1 MSGCHSCIHLR
12 SFAQIHVCLV
22 PVINGEQKTKP
33 TQASIK
39 DLRSYGLQA
48 DFIACRCDVPL
59 EEAVIN
65 KISMFCHVSSQQ
77 VLGVHNCKSVYH
89 VPLLLREQG
98 LLDLLRTKL
107 KLDKIQTPPAH
118 KEKGSSLLRRWK
130 DLTLS

>member
-1 MSGCHSCIHLR
+1 M
-12 SFAQIHVCLV
+12 

-65 KISMFCHVSSQQ
+65 KISMFCHVGSEQ

-98 LLDLLRTKL
+98 LLDLLKKKL
-107 KLDKIQTPPAH
+107 KLDKIEIPLSQ
-118 KEKGSSLLRRWK
+118 KDKGSSLLRRWK
-130 DLTLS
+130 ELTLS

>member
-1 MSGCHSCIHLR
+1 M
-12 SFAQIHVCLV
+12 CLV
-22 PVINGEQKTKP
+22 PLINGEQKTKP

-65 KISMFCHVSSQQ
+65 KISMFCHVSSEQ

-98 LLDLLRTKL
+98 LLDLLKKRL
-107 KLDKIQTPPAH
+107 RLDEIKMPAEY

-130 DLTLS
+130 ELTLR